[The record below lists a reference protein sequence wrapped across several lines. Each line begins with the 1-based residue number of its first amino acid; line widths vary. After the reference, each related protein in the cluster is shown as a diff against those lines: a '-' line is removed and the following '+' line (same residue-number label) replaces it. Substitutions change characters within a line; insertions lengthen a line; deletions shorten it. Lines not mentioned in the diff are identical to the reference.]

1 MLLKLQEVD
10 ETLDLQAKKKPVKV
24 VNLPDL
30 ISGNISSEQLL
41 KMLEEKVK
49 LGMIAA
55 GQRASGFD
63 SGLSEDEMD
72 DTQKLTVTSA
82 EGLVVDTKTPS
93 VKSFVMD
100 DKEKPTAY
108 PSGKYLKIILW

>member
-10 ETLDLQAKKKPVKV
+10 ETLDLQAKKKPVKA

-72 DTQKLTVTSA
+72 EAEKLAAATAITETLVA
-82 EGLVVDTKTPS
+82 EPKTPS
-93 VKSFVMD
+93 MKSFVMD
-100 DKEKPTAY
+100 DKEKPSAY
-108 PSGKYLKIILW
+108 PPGEI